1 VLKVRVRI
9 GKIFVLI
16 KVISEDVRLV
26 SRVVDKCLV
35 LWSKFCTMR

>member
-1 VLKVRVRI
+1 MLKVRVRI

-26 SRVVDKCLV
+26 SRVVDKFLV